1 MDQPKA
7 MTRPAGYA
15 ELLDR
20 YSVRAVPNWHRSVLS
35 EGGIRRTDSSA
46 GEVVETYPA
55 AYWPGESPGDHLEFA
70 LKYDGLNLGL
80 LAVLLPAIGAEEVTR
95 YVGSKP
101 NGKYARRIWYF
112 YEMLTGDRLPL
123 SDLTQGNYVDLLD
136 GDEHFTSDRGEPIRR
151 QRVNNNLLGDIS
163 FCPTV
168 RRTAIITNFISQ
180 DLAARCRKLISSY
193 SPELLRRALSYLY
206 TKEMKS
212 SFEIENIKPDASRT
226 ERFISL
232 LRVALKE
239 DLCTKPLL
247 IDLQNQIVDPR
258 FKDDDYRNS
267 QNYVGQTVS
276 AGKERVHYVCPKP
289 EHVSALMAGL
299 ISAHGRME
307 RGGIHPVVQ
316 AAIVGYG
323 FIFAH
328 PFEDGNGRIHRL
340 LIHNILSRRGF
351 VPDGVIFPV
360 SAAMLKQPAAYDAS
374 LEAFSRPLLALVEY
388 TLDDQ
393 GRMTVHND
401 PGVWYRYP
409 DMTVQVESLFDFVG
423 RTIETELVE
432 ELAFLANYDETKR
445 SVQAIVDMPD
455 RDIDLFIRFCLQ
467 NNGRLSQRKREP
479 HFQLLTD
486 DEIQRLE
493 RAVAEGYKQRDDGP
507 AES

>member
-7 MTRPAGYA
+7 TTRPAGYTA
-15 ELLDR
+15 LLDR
-20 YSVRAVPNWHRSVLS
+20 YAIRAMPNWHRSVIS
-35 EGGIRRTDSSA
+35 EGSTRRTDSSA

-70 LKYDGLNLGL
+70 LKYDGMNLGI
-80 LAVLLPAIGAEEVTR
+80 LAVLLPAIGANEIAR
-95 YVGSKP
+95 YINSKP

-123 SDLTQGNYVDLLD
+123 ADLTQGNYVDLLESE
-136 GDEHFTSDRGEPIRR
+136 EHFTFDRAEPIRR
-151 QRVNNNLLGDIS
+151 QRVNNNLLGDAS
-163 FCPTV
+163 FCPTI
-168 RRTAIITNFISQ
+168 RKTETISAFIAR
-180 DLAARCRKLISSY
+180 DLSARCRTLISSY

-206 TKEMKS
+206 TKETKS
-212 SFEIENIKPDASRT
+212 SFEIENIKPDANRT
-226 ERFISL
+226 ERFIAL

-239 DLCTKPLL
+239 DLCTKPRL

-258 FKDDDYRNS
+258 FKDDDYRDS
-267 QNYVGQTVS
+267 QNYVGETVS
-276 AGKERVHYVCPKP
+276 IGKERVHYVCPKP
-289 EHVSALMAGL
+289 EHVTALMAGI
-299 ISAHGRME
+299 ISAHVRME
-307 RGGIHPVVQ
+307 RGSVHPVIQ

-323 FIFAH
+323 FVFVH

-351 VPDGVIFPV
+351 VPEGVIFPV
-360 SAAMLKQPAAYDAS
+360 SAAMRKQAAAYDAS

-409 DMTVQVESLFDFVG
+409 DMTVQAESLFTFVEQ
-423 RTIETELVE
+423 TIETELVE
-432 ELAFLANYDETKR
+432 ELAFLANYDDTKR

-467 NNGRLSQRKREP
+467 NNGKLSQRKRES
-479 HFQLLTD
+479 HFRLLTNE
-486 DEIQRLE
+486 EIDRLE
-493 RAVAEGYKQRDDGP
+493 RAVAEGYKQPDSGLGG
-507 AES
+507 